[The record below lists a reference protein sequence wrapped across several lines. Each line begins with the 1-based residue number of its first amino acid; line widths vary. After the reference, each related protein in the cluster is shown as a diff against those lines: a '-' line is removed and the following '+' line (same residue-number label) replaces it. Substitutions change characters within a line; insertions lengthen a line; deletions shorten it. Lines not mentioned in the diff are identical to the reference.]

1 MKTTS
6 RHTTAADTTEAVDA
20 LFKTLVHPFKAE
32 VQTMRE
38 AILEADPGIKEGVK
52 WNAPS
57 FRTHE
62 YFATVNLREK
72 QGFAAIL
79 HLGAKVRGQDAPEI
93 KVEDPSK
100 LLKWLAADRALVR
113 FNDKEDLAV
122 KRSAFIRLIQSWIK
136 HV

>member
-6 RHTTAADTTEAVDA
+6 RHTTAADTTEAVDGLFEA
-20 LFKTLVHPFKAE
+20 LIHLRKAE
-32 VQTMRE
+32 LQALRA
-38 AILEADPGIKEGVK
+38 AIVEADSNIEEGVK

-62 YFATVNLREK
+62 YFATINLREK
-72 QGFAAIL
+72 DGFAVIL

-93 KVEDPSK
+93 KVADPSK
-100 LLKWLAADRALVR
+100 LLKWLAADRALIR
-113 FNDKEDLAV
+113 FSDKEDFAAKRPAFV
-122 KRSAFIRLIQSWIK
+122 KLIRTWIK